1 MSNQELFNYSNTF
14 DLIWLYWYKKY
25 IYKKNKKTG
34 YSSELTSL
42 KQKYKM
48 QSISIEESRNNK
60 NHTLRK
66 KLEEIR

>member
-25 IYKKNKKTG
+25 IYKKNKKAG